1 MPYHA
6 PYHTYTTPLTT
17 PCLSAARP
25 TLSPPPFTTFH
36 LYNPHQARTALLEAD
51 AARGR
56 EQQQQ
61 ALVAQLQQRAS
72 QAAAAAAK
80 AARSKVGGAELAAL
94 QQAQAMAESVAGELA
109 LAPLPYP

>member
-1 MPYHA
+1 MLPRTPHGELLVWPCSLPALVHIY
-6 PYHTYTTPLTT
+6 TYTHIYT
-17 PCLSAARP
+17 R
-25 TLSPPPFTTFH
+25 
-36 LYNPHQARTALLEAD
+36 QARTALLEAE

-94 QQAQAMAESVAGELA
+94 QQAQAMAESVAGGLA
-109 LAPLPYP
+109 LAPLP